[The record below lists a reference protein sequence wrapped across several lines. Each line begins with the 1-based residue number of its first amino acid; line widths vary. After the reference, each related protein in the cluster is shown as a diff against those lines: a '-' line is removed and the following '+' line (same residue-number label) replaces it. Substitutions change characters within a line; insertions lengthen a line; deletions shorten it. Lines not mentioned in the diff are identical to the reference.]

1 MIWVLSLNDVSKG
14 YFSLWQRVVV
24 NVNYGKYKVGD
35 NVIIRN
41 KLYFYYVNKKIS
53 EMKKHIIILTAL
65 FLSLQLNAQTHLQ
78 KDSLNIPVILVD
90 GVEVQDIDSLK
101 LDDMI
106 SVNVVKDKNIL
117 KYFYPRM
124 GGIMCITTKS
134 KKYLKPIQQKYFKQ
148 LEEAKKRRKK
158 GVFLIR

>member
-1 MIWVLSLNDVSKG
+1 
-14 YFSLWQRVVV
+14 LWQRVVV

-90 GVEVQDIDSLK
+90 GVEVQDIDGLK
-101 LDDMI
+101 QDDII
-106 SVNVVKDKNIL
+106 SVNIVKDKNIL

-134 KKYLKPIQQKYFKQ
+134 KKYLKPDSAKNILSQ

-158 GVFLIR
+158 GVFS

>member
-1 MIWVLSLNDVSKG
+1 
-14 YFSLWQRVVV
+14 
-24 NVNYGKYKVGD
+24 
-35 NVIIRN
+35 
-41 KLYFYYVNKKIS
+41 
-53 EMKKHIIILTAL
+53 MKTHIIILTAL

-78 KDSLNIPVILVD
+78 NDSLNIPVILVD
-90 GVEVQDIDSLK
+90 GVEVQNLDSLK
-101 LDDMI
+101 QDDII

-134 KKYLKPIQQKYFKQ
+134 KKYLKPILQKHQKQ

>member
-148 LEEAKKRRKK
+148 LEEAKKRRKD
-158 GVFLIR
+158 GEFMLR

>member
-1 MIWVLSLNDVSKG
+1 
-14 YFSLWQRVVV
+14 
-24 NVNYGKYKVGD
+24 
-35 NVIIRN
+35 
-41 KLYFYYVNKKIS
+41 
-53 EMKKHIIILTAL
+53 MKKHIVILTAL

-78 KDSLNIPVILVD
+78 NDSLNIPVYLVD
-90 GVEVQDIDSLK
+90 GVEVQNFDSLK
-101 LDDMI
+101 QDDII

-134 KKYLKPIQQKYFKQ
+134 KKYLKPIQEKYFKQ

-158 GVFLIR
+158 GEFLIR